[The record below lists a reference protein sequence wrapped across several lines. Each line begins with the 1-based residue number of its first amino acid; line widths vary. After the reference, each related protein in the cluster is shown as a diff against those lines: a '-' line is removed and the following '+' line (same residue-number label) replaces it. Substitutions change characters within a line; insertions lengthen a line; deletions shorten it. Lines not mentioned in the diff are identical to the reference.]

1 MDEKKRALPVLE
13 IPRTVGCAFSF
24 ENENGLLNIIS
35 HDETELVRV
44 LNVLMTAPAIADFLK
59 IEKTKKEDE

>member
-1 MDEKKRALPVLE
+1 MDEKKRALPVFE
-13 IPRTVGCAFSF
+13 TPRTVGCAFSF

-59 IEKTKKEDE
+59 IEKPKEKK